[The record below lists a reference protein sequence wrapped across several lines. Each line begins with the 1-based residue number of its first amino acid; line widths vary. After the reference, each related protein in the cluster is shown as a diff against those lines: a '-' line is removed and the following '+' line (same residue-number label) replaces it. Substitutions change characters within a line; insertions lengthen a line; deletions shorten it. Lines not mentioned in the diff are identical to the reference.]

1 MSHTTTLKAVV
12 IRDVTALRMAVDELK
27 SNGINCDL
35 IENAK
40 PRMYFNNQHSA
51 CDYVL
56 RLNDSKYDV
65 GFDRQA
71 DGTYV
76 PVFDEWQNIVAKQLG
91 ADVNVCP
98 IPTSKEGKAQHQIG
112 RFFQSYSK
120 HAAVN
125 AAVSQGYMVESSTV
139 DDEGNVHLTLANV

>member
-12 IRDVTALRMAVDELK
+12 IRDVTALRQAVDELRD
-27 SNGINCDL
+27 SGTDCVL
-35 IENAK
+35 LENAK
-40 PRMYFNNQHSA
+40 PRMYFGNQHGE

-56 RLNDSKYDV
+56 RLNNSQYDV

-76 PVFDEWQNIVAKQLG
+76 PVFDEWQSIVAKQLG

-98 IPTSKEGKAQHQIG
+98 VPTSKEGKAQHQIG

-120 HAAVN
+120 HAAIN
-125 AAVSQGYMVESSTV
+125 AAVSQGYMIESSSV
-139 DDEGNVHLTLANV
+139 DDDGNVHLTLAGM

>member
-40 PRMYFNNQHSA
+40 PRMYFNNQHST

-139 DDEGNVHLTLANV
+139 DDEGNVHLTLAGM